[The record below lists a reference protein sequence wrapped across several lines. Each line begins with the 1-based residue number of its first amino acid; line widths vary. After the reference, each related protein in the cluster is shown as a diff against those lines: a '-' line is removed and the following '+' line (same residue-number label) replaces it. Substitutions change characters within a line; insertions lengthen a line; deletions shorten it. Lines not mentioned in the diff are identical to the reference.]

1 MTVLRESPA
10 GIISQKFL
18 WLQFY
23 LLFQCLAWGVKRNS
37 VPLWRW
43 KKSCLMLLAG
53 FILLLSSMCKP
64 EASVYAWVPYHDYL
78 SGSLA
83 GFPLDDFH
91 CKIMRLCDIQDG
103 CSVTLAKLSSAAV
116 SMGFSS
122 SAAFQTLL
130 RFALGALLTG
140 IYIHLNR
147 ISLKTLNQRESTEP
161 KQWRTKEA
169 FLLAFCVSNWIPCKS
184 HILDLLSVSLLPC
197 SSPPAASTSL
207 WLVLNLLGYLY

>member
-53 FILLLSSMCKP
+53 FILLLSSMCKT
-64 EASVYAWVPYHDYL
+64 EASVYAWVPYHDSL

-83 GFPLDDFH
+83 GFLLDDFH
-91 CKIMRLCDIQDG
+91 CKIMRLCDIQNG

-140 IYIHLNR
+140 IY
-147 ISLKTLNQRESTEP
+147 TSTESA
-161 KQWRTKEA
+161 WRHWIRERAPSPSNGEPRKRSCLPSV
-169 FLLAFCVSNWIPCKS
+169 FLTEFHAN
-184 HILDLLSVSLLPC
+184 H
-197 SSPPAASTSL
+197 TSL
-207 WLVLNLLGYLY
+207 IFSQ